1 MAELTLEQYNN
12 QRGLMGGPIPGQS
25 LTDDPTNP
33 APYEQAPQITD
44 VREGTEYLWDIVTDE
59 DIYPSLMES
68 FKDGVTVLQVVQAL
82 LFSEFQKGTFNPDIY
97 LALVE
102 PLSYMLI
109 ALTERLDIDVIIDND
124 EDENITGVEVPED
137 KIEALKKSAKSG
149 GLVPSGI
156 ITKEMS
162 ADMESLPSLLESS
175 EEAPVPEPTAPTES
189 QPSLMAPPEG
199 NKE

>member
-1 MAELTLEQYNN
+1 MAELTLEQYNA
-12 QRGLMGGPIPGQS
+12 QRGLMGGPVPGQS
-25 LTDDPTNP
+25 LTDDPANP
-33 APYEQAPQITD
+33 APYEQAPKITD

-68 FKDGVTVLQVVQAL
+68 FQDGVTVLQVVQAL
-82 LFSEFQKGTFNPDIY
+82 LFSEFQKGTFNPDLY

-102 PLSYMLI
+102 PLAYMLV
-109 ALTERLDIDVIIDND
+109 ALTERLDIDVKIDND

-175 EEAPVPEPTAPTES
+175 EEAPATEPKAPTES